1 MAAILILF
9 YNQSFF
15 PFKTSAI
22 LTAFFFFFAERTS
35 KSKQKEKLIKSFA
48 AQNDRKGKWMQKKMF
63 YLIICKAY
71 IFFFSFYAP
80 ITKKERKNYQYMN
93 RDDFEYEL

>member
-15 PFKTSAI
+15 PLKTSAI
-22 LTAFFFFFAERTS
+22 LTAFFSERTS

-48 AQNDRKGKWMQKKMF
+48 AQNDRKGKWMHKKMF

-80 ITKKERKNYQYMN
+80 ITKKERKKKLPI
-93 RDDFEYEL
+93 DE